1 MRTTCEIL
9 KESKTIAVVG
19 ISGKPGRDSG
29 RIALFLKSKGYNVV
43 GVNPI
48 KKEFEGIKVY
58 GSLKDIEFPIDIVDV
73 FRNSASIPQLI
84 PDVLDVNPKVL
95 WLQLGI
101 RNDEAVKPVADAG
114 IEVIQDECIA
124 IEYNFCIPSTFTR

>member
-19 ISGKPGRDSG
+19 ISNKPERDSG
-29 RIALFLKSKGYNVV
+29 RIAVFLKNKGYNIV
-43 GVNPI
+43 GVHPNQ
-48 KKEFEGIKVY
+48 KDFDGIKVY
-58 GSLKDIEFPIDIVDV
+58 KNLKDIEFPIDIVNV

-84 PDVLDVNPKVL
+84 PEVLAVKPKVL
-95 WLQLGI
+95 WLQQGI
-101 RNDEAVKPVADAG
+101 RNDEAVKLAADDG

-124 IEYNFCIPSTFTR
+124 MEYNLCIPSSFTH